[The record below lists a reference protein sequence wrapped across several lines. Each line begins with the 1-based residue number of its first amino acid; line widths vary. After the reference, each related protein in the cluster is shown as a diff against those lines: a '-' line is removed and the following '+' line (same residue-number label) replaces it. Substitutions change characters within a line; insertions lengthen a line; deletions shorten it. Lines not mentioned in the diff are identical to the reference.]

1 MLGITG
7 ATGQLGRLVLEQ
19 LPQTSATQQVRLLA
33 RNPTKASQVWSPPAG
48 ITTEIK
54 AVTYSHTDETV
65 SALRGCDVVFM
76 VSGSEDVDRLKQH
89 FAFVDACQAAGVS
102 QIVYTSFYGAS
113 HTAEFRLA
121 RDHAKTEEYISER
134 LPKSTF
140 LRNNLYADVLHY
152 FGPKIEGPA
161 GSGYF
166 TPVARVDLARATA
179 TILGDPSK
187 HEGKTYNF
195 TGSGRVNLAEVAQI
209 LNDAARSAGKNEVAT
224 FSYTNQTWDEA
235 FESRKKAYDVPDW
248 LITAW
253 TSTYSA
259 IKLGEMDG
267 VSPDIEKITGQKP
280 LTFSEFANKVWA
292 PQL

>member
-19 LPQTSATQQVRLLA
+19 LPRTPATQQVRLLA
-33 RNPTKASQVWSPPAG
+33 RNPTKAQQIWTPPVG
-48 ITTEIK
+48 ITTDVK
-54 AVTYSHTDETV
+54 AVSYDNNNQTI
-65 SALRGCDVVFM
+65 SALRGCEVVLM
-76 VSGSEDVDRLKQH
+76 VSASEDVDRLKQH
-89 FAFVDACQAAGVS
+89 FAFIDACQAAGVS

-113 HTAEFRLA
+113 PTAEFRLA
-121 RDHAKTEEYISER
+121 QDHAKTEKYIAER

-140 LRNNLYADVLHY
+140 LRNNLYADGLPS
-152 FGPKIEGPA
+152 FGPQIEGPA

-179 TILGDPSK
+179 TILADPSN

-195 TGSGRVNLAEVAQI
+195 TGSSRVTLTEVVQI
-209 LNDAARSAGKNEVAT
+209 LNDAARSAGKDRVAN
-224 FSYTNQTWDEA
+224 FSYTDQTWDGA
-235 FESRKKAYDVPDW
+235 LESRKKAYDVPDW
-248 LITAW
+248 MIIAW

-267 VSPDIEKITGQKP
+267 LSPDIETITGTRP
-280 LTFSEFANKVWA
+280 LTFSEFAHKVWA
-292 PQL
+292 PHL